1 MDAEQLNFPEAAFSR
16 VLCGFGL
23 MFFPHLDRAL
33 SEFRRVL
40 EPGGRFGV
48 STWQVSQ
55 AEDVRVVL
63 DELGV
68 GGPGEP
74 GWITDQNKLADLLI
88 RAGFRDVKVRVDSN
102 VFRYADLEEYW
113 QSARGTGQRRRL
125 DALNAEQTE
134 RVRKAL
140 AKRVAAHQRADGV
153 YLEATALLASASR

>member
-1 MDAEQLNFPEAAFSR
+1 MDAERLDFPEAAFSR

-23 MFFPHLDRAL
+23 MFFPRLDRAL

-40 EPGGRFGV
+40 EPGGRIGV

-55 AEDVRVVL
+55 ADDVRVVL
-63 DELGV
+63 DELGL

-74 GWITDQNKLADLLI
+74 GWITDQNELADLLK
-88 RAGFRDVKVRVDSN
+88 RAGFPHVRVKVDSH

-125 DALNAEQTE
+125 DVLNAEQTE
-134 RVRKAL
+134 RVRMAL
-140 AKRVAAHQRADGV
+140 ARRVLTHQRADGI
-153 YLEATALLASASR
+153 YLEATALLASAGR